1 MSDRIGPWAT
11 ALGAL
16 TVVAM
21 VLIVV
26 SIVHGAL
33 LGPLPSDLREVAGLA
48 PGADVSR
55 GRIALIALAGALPAV
70 ASLYVLWQ
78 ARTLAAL
85 YGRGRV
91 LTTDSA
97 DAIRRIGAGLLAMVA
112 LDILSGPLTTVL
124 ASLGNPPGQRVLALS
139 LEGADLGL
147 VLAGGVMTMI
157 GWAMTEAV
165 RVADENRSFV

>member
-55 GRIALIALAGALPAV
+55 GLIALIALAGALPAV

-97 DAIRRIGAGLLAMVA
+97 DAGSASAVTGPCSDVNATEYPA
-112 LDILSGPLTTVL
+112 WAASGP
-124 ASLGNPPGQRVLALS
+124 SH
-139 LEGADLGL
+139 GAIAPL
-147 VLAGGVMTMI
+147 VPNG
-157 GWAMTEAV
+157 
-165 RVADENRSFV
+165 